1 VLAYSLIRANKSNKG
16 QIRDKIIFLDNKK
29 ASENLG
35 GLDFTGA
42 DDRI

>member
-1 VLAYSLIRANKSNKG
+1 LLILLLRVNKSDKG

-29 ASENLG
+29 APENLG
-35 GLDFTGA
+35 GIDNTGA